1 MIIFIELN
9 QKNINMKTRNLTISL
24 FTGLLI
30 LNACSTIKVI
40 SDIDP
45 TVDWSEFKT
54 LEYYGWA
61 EESDKILTRF
71 DKERIEKSFGEEFR
85 QRGFTIVED
94 GGDMI
99 VTLFIVVKQKT
110 TQTATTSSMGGMY
123 GGYYGGY
130 YGYGPGYGWGG
141 GHSSTTIQEYD
152 YKVGTLVCDVFDA
165 KDKKLIWEGIG
176 TGTITENPE
185 KRDKTIPMSVEKIMY
200 KFPVAPV
207 K

>member
-1 MIIFIELN
+1 MSCC
-9 QKNINMKTRNLTISL
+9 ISIDNGPEVM
-24 FTGLLI
+24 TEEIRKARKAHRCCECGGKIAPSDTYEYVKGLW
-30 LNACSTIKVI
+30 
-40 SDIDP
+40 DG
-45 TVDWSEFKT
+45 DWSEFKT

-130 YGYGPGYGWGG
+130 YGYGPGYGFSPW
-141 GHSSTTIQEYD
+141 
-152 YKVGTLVCDVFDA
+152 LWLF
-165 KDKKLIWEGIG
+165 
-176 TGTITENPE
+176 
-185 KRDKTIPMSVEKIMY
+185 
-200 KFPVAPV
+200 APFFGYGRRF
-207 K
+207 